1 LNQRSNS
8 FSSSPVFYRAF
19 FFALATVCAPV
30 AWGQAGYRP
39 APSYIATGKPD
50 QAEGAR
56 VLHEFQNAG
65 ISGTYWLDFELQVLP
80 HRGEEKTVAGE
91 LIGTRSEQGPLT
103 RLKIDTDSWLIQS
116 GPQASAWHSHS
127 GAKPEPVTVGQT
139 LDSLAGTDL
148 TIFELQMPF
157 FYWTDFMY
165 EGLDRIRGRPAHR
178 FVLYPP
184 KDLAAARPDLTG
196 VRVYLDTQFQALVQA
211 ELLGPKGTVDKII
224 TILDLKKVGER
235 YIPKS
240 IDFRNN
246 VTHGKTRFNVR
257 AAALDLALPE
267 ETFDPNKLDQ
277 PAPQIPAGKIQPL

>member
-1 LNQRSNS
+1 
-8 FSSSPVFYRAF
+8 
-19 FFALATVCAPV
+19 
-30 AWGQAGYRP
+30 
-39 APSYIATGKPD
+39 
-50 QAEGAR
+50 
-56 VLHEFQNAG
+56 
-65 ISGTYWLDFELQVLP
+65 
-80 HRGEEKTVAGE
+80 
-91 LIGTRSEQGPLT
+91 
-103 RLKIDTDSWLIQS
+103 
-116 GPQASAWHSHS
+116 
-127 GAKPEPVTVGQT
+127 
-139 LDSLAGTDL
+139 
-148 TIFELQMPF
+148 
-157 FYWTDFMY
+157 
-165 EGLDRIRGRPAHR
+165 
-178 FVLYPP
+178 VLYPP
-184 KDLAAARPDLTG
+184 KDLATARPDLTG